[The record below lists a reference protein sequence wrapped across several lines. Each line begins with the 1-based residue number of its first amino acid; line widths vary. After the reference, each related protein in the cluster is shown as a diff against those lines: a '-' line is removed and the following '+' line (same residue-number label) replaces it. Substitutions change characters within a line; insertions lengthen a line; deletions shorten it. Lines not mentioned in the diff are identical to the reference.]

1 MSSILTNNA
10 AMVALQTMRSINTS
24 MDTTQNQISTGK
36 AVGSA
41 RDNAAIWAISKVMES
56 DVAGFKGIS
65 DSLALGQA
73 TVSVARQA
81 SETVTDL
88 LTQMKGQIVA
98 AQDEN
103 VDRDKI
109 QEDIV
114 ALREQIR
121 SVVGAAQ
128 FNGLNLVNGT
138 QSDIEVLSSLDRAL
152 DGSVSSGTI
161 EVAEQNLGSAAG
173 APPQDALSG
182 DGVSGDGSVI
192 ATFIDAGG
200 DDIAVEIEADG
211 NMAAGSRY
219 IINISGQQVGFTI
232 TEADLDDDNDTNAVI
247 AAGVRSAILSL
258 GIEGLTV
265 DLDEA
270 ELTITNNGDEELA
283 FTMRTQAEGA
293 GGLSGLQAIDV
304 SSALGAAD
312 ALAEIEGLIQTAVNA
327 AAAFGS
333 VQGRIDSQAEF
344 IKGLSDSLTSGIG
357 ALVDADM
364 EAASARLQALQVQQQ
379 LGIQALSI
387 ANQQPQNIL
396 ALFR

>member
-1 MSSILTNNA
+1 MSSILTNNS
-10 AMVALQTMRSINTS
+10 AMVALQTMRSINNNMSTV
-24 MDTTQNQISTGK
+24 QNQISTGK
-36 AVGSA
+36 AVGTA

-98 AQDEN
+98 AQEEN
-103 VDRDKI
+103 VDRAKI
-109 QEDIV
+109 QEDV
-114 ALREQIR
+114 EALREQIR

-138 QSDIEVLSSLDRAL
+138 TANIDVLSSLDRAL

-161 EVAEQNLGSAAG
+161 AVAGQNLGSAAG
-173 APPQDALSG
+173 APPEDALDG
-182 DGVSGDGSVI
+182 DGVSDNGSVI
-192 ATFIDAGG
+192 STFIDAG
-200 DDIAVEIEADG
+200 DDIGIEIAADG

-232 TEADLDDDNDTNAVI
+232 TAADLADDNDPNTVI

-258 GIEGLTV
+258 GIADLTV

-270 ELTITNNGDEELA
+270 ELTISNGGDQDLA
-283 FTMRTQAEGA
+283 FTMRTEAEGA
-293 GGLSGLQAIDV
+293 GGLSALQGIDV
-304 SSALGAAD
+304 TSALGAAD
-312 ALAEIEGLIQTAVNA
+312 ALAEIEGLIQNSVNA

>member
-10 AMVALQTMRSINTS
+10 AMVALQTMRSINNNMATV
-24 MDTTQNQISTGK
+24 QNQISTGK

-41 RDNAAIWAISKVMES
+41 RDNAAVWAISKVMES
-56 DVAGFKGIS
+56 DVASFKGIS

-81 SETVTDL
+81 AETVTDL

-98 AQDEN
+98 AQEDN
-103 VDRDKI
+103 VDRNKI
-109 QEDIV
+109 QDDV
-114 ALREQIR
+114 TSLREQIR

-138 QSDIEVLSSLDRAL
+138 TANIDVLSSLDRAL
-152 DGSVSSGTI
+152 DGSVTSGTI
-161 EVAEQNLGSAAG
+161 GVAGQNLGSAAG
-173 APPQDALSG
+173 DPPEDALAG
-182 DGVSGDGSVI
+182 DGVSDNGSVI
-192 ATFIDAGG
+192 STFIDAG
-200 DDIAVEIEADG
+200 DDIEIEIAADG

-232 TEADLDDDNDTNAVI
+232 TQADLDDANDPNIVI

-258 GIEGLTV
+258 GIADLTV
-265 DLDEA
+265 DLDDE
-270 ELTITNNGDEELA
+270 ELTISNGGDQDLA
-283 FTMRTQAEGA
+283 FTMRTEAEGA
-293 GGLSGLQAIDV
+293 GGLSALQAIDV
-304 SSALGAAD
+304 TSALGAAD
-312 ALAEIEGLIQTAVNA
+312 ALAEIEGLIQNAVNA

-396 ALFR
+396 SLFR

>member
-1 MSSILTNNA
+1 MSSILTNNS
-10 AMVALQTMRSINTS
+10 AMVALQTMRSINNNMSTV
-24 MDTTQNQISTGK
+24 QNQISTGK
-36 AVGSA
+36 AVGTA

-98 AQDEN
+98 AQEEN
-103 VDRDKI
+103 VDRAKI
-109 QEDIV
+109 QEDV
-114 ALREQIR
+114 EALREQIR

-138 QSDIEVLSSLDRAL
+138 TANIDVLSSLDRAL

-161 EVAEQNLGSAAG
+161 AVAGQNLGSAAG
-173 APPQDALSG
+173 APPEDALDG
-182 DGVSGDGSVI
+182 DGVSDNGSVI
-192 ATFIDAGG
+192 STFIDAG
-200 DDIAVEIEADG
+200 DDIGIEIAADG

-232 TEADLDDDNDTNAVI
+232 TAADLADDNDPNTVI

-258 GIEGLTV
+258 GIADLTV

-270 ELTITNNGDEELA
+270 ELTISNGGDQDLA
-283 FTMRTQAEGA
+283 FTMRTEAEGA
-293 GGLSGLQAIDV
+293 GGLSALQGIDV
-304 SSALGAAD
+304 TSALGAAD
-312 ALAEIEGLIQTAVNA
+312 ALAEIEGLIQNSVNA

-396 ALFR
+396 SLFR